1 MQLHSRKTAAAIAA
15 LIALRAPAFAQM
27 PGMPGMSHDAHN
39 ETSAAVST
47 RARKQIDSVA
57 KAVHALATT
66 SAASSSGFRPVFGWI
81 PNMGEHWVAG
91 GQMMNGRQ
99 ANVNV
104 PSQLMFSKINGRD
117 SLVGAA
123 YAYFTAIADTIR
135 PVIFDGAPPWHEHK
149 DLGPPG
155 GTLVMLHVWFVAS
168 PEGPFAGTNPNL
180 PFWALGLTAPDSVR
194 MRNAAFKAR
203 VYRASLALSEIADS
217 SFLFP
222 ALQERPDV
230 QAVVVPRRDSIR
242 ALIPELLAAQQAKDT
257 GRWDKAIDKAASHWD
272 AIYNAYVRTTRT
284 NAGRDRVEQVVR
296 MLLGKHEE

>member
-1 MQLHSRKTAAAIAA
+1 MKLRSRNTAGAIAAAIAF
-15 LIALRAPAFAQM
+15 PTCAFAQM
-27 PGMPGMSHDAHN
+27 PGMPGMSHDAHK
-39 ETSAAVST
+39 ETAAAVSAK
-47 RARKQIDSVA
+47 ARKQIDSVA
-57 KAVHALATT
+57 KAVHALGTT

-81 PNMGEHWVAG
+81 PTMGVHWVAG

-99 ANVNV
+99 ANVNM

-117 SLVGAA
+117 TLIGAA
-123 YAYFTAIADTIR
+123 YAYFTATADTVR

-180 PFWALGLTAPDSVR
+180 PFWALGLAAPDSAR
-194 MRNAAFKAR
+194 MRNAAFKAK
-203 VYRASLALSEIADS
+203 VYRASLALSEVVDS

-222 ALQERPDV
+222 SLQERPDV
-230 QAVVVPRRDSIR
+230 RAVVVPRRDSIR

-257 GRWDKAIDKAASHWD
+257 GRWDAAVDKAAAHWD
-272 AIYNAYVRTTRT
+272 AIYKAYVGTTRT
-284 NAGRDRVEQVVR
+284 NAGREKVEQVVR